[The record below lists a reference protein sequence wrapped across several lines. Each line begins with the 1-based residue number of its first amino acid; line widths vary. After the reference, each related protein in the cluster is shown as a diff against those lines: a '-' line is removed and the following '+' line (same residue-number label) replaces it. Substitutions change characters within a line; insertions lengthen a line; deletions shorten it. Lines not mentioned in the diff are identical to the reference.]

1 MMTMG
6 SDMEQALTALYGEDQ
21 VAAVITLK
29 VDTKEADRIAT
40 EIAKF
45 DVVYDVYLVTG
56 DTDIVAKARFKNYKG
71 LKDFVLSSLAPI
83 SGIKDTKTLM
93 VVTTYKEGGQSR
105 AQSRGQRDT
114 PGDGQMDTEARLKQV
129 MDGVDE
135 TAEDTTVTRNRRRG
149 AGHR

>member
-1 MMTMG
+1 MAMG
-6 SDMEQALTALYGEDQ
+6 NDMEQALTALYGEDQ

-45 DVVYDVYLVTG
+45 EVIQDVFLVTG

-71 LKDFVLSSLAPI
+71 LKDFVLTTLAPI

-93 VVTTYKEGGQSR
+93 VVTTYKEAGQTRS
-105 AQSRGQRDT
+105 QS
-114 PGDGQMDTEARLKQV
+114 
-129 MDGVDE
+129 
-135 TAEDTTVTRNRRRG
+135 
-149 AGHR
+149 

>member
-45 DVVYDVYLVTG
+45 EVIQDVFLVTG
-56 DTDIVAKARFKNYKG
+56 DTDIIAKARFKNYKG
-71 LKDFVLSSLAPI
+71 LKDYVLSNLARIPRI
-83 SGIKDTKTLM
+83 RDTKSLM
-93 VVTTYKEGGQSR
+93 IGTTYRKGGQPS
-105 AQSRGQRDT
+105 AQS
-114 PGDGQMDTEARLKQV
+114 
-129 MDGVDE
+129 
-135 TAEDTTVTRNRRRG
+135 
-149 AGHR
+149 

>member
-6 SDMEQALTALYGEDQ
+6 TEMEQALTALYGEDQ

-45 DVVYDVYLVTG
+45 DEIYDVFLVTG

-71 LKDFVLSSLAPI
+71 LKDFVVSSLAPI
-83 SGIKDTKTLM
+83 TGIKDTKTLM
-93 VVTTYKEGGQSR
+93 VVTTYKESGQSR
-105 AQSRGQRDT
+105 AQS
-114 PGDGQMDTEARLKQV
+114 
-129 MDGVDE
+129 
-135 TAEDTTVTRNRRRG
+135 
-149 AGHR
+149 

>member
-1 MMTMG
+1 MVTMG
-6 SDMEQALTALYGEDQ
+6 TEMEQALTALYGEDQ

-45 DVVYDVYLVTG
+45 DEIYDVFLVTG
-56 DTDIVAKARFKNYKG
+56 DTDIVAKARFRNYKG
-71 LKDFVLSSLAPI
+71 LKDFVVSSLAPI

-105 AQSRGQRDT
+105 AQG
-114 PGDGQMDTEARLKQV
+114 
-129 MDGVDE
+129 
-135 TAEDTTVTRNRRRG
+135 
-149 AGHR
+149 